1 MRIVC
6 QIWIVAELLDGGR
19 RIAVCAMST
28 APVALRD
35 ERRFGGV
42 FGQA

>member
-6 QIWIVAELLDGGR
+6 QIRIVAELLGAGR
-19 RIAVCAMST
+19 RIAVSATST

-42 FGQA
+42 CGQA